1 MMRLVSVDC
10 DSGVIAAEGVEEL
23 APELA
28 MVFLIFLPRLLV
40 GSAPHGFRLASREPA
55 FPVPRQLKGR
65 RAQPV
70 LARAPAGTMCQAL
83 GCC

>member
-1 MMRLVSVDC
+1 
-10 DSGVIAAEGVEEL
+10 
-23 APELA
+23 
-28 MVFLIFLPRLLV
+28 MVFPMLLPRLPV
-40 GSAPHGFRLASREPA
+40 GSAAHGFRLASREPS

-70 LARAPAGTMCQAL
+70 LAL